1 MCNEGRLSNS
11 VHSPDACQ
19 CWRCPPRRAVVAY
32 GALLVVGLFTAI
44 PRAEASEP
52 RSPAAALADFSLT
65 PGYRIELVA
74 SEPQIVD
81 PVAMAFDSQGRLW
94 VVEMRDYPLLAA
106 GAKPSSRIRILEDKD
121 RDGLYESAA
130 TFAEGLL
137 FPTGLQLWNSGAF
150 VTLAGEVA
158 YFPDDDH
165 DGRAD
170 RQETWYR
177 GFATENE
184 QLRAN
189 HPTLAADGWI
199 YVAGGLRGGQIE
211 NLRRPGDAP
220 VSINGRDFAFNPRTG
235 ECRAVSG
242 LGQFGLTIDEFGRRF
257 NCSNRNPLIEVMI
270 EQRYLDLNPKL
281 VLPSVVQD
289 AAAAG
294 ADSRIF
300 PRSRAMTT
308 SAEHSGQ
315 FTAACGVELHRDEA
329 YICEPTGNLVHR
341 EILKPSGAAM
351 RAVPVEQGAEFL
363 TATDEWFR
371 PVNLSTGP
379 DGALYV
385 VDMYRAVIEHPQWM
399 PPELRQRPDLL
410 DGVDRGR
417 IYRIV
422 EADAAAESGDAA
434 QTVTTDD
441 PAELAIFLSHGNAWQ
456 RKTAARLLL
465 ERGAHSIGPLQEVAA
480 TEMDAGGRYLAFS
493 TLEALGALTSEL
505 LTRCLSDPA
514 PEIRTLGLQL
524 AEPRL
529 AKSNELADLV
539 LQLAHDPDPRV
550 RYQAALTSMFL
561 PSTDTL
567 PALQAIAARDAADE
581 WACRAVALAA
591 RDQAGPLLVNLLN
604 HNPRVEFSP
613 TLARELVAAVVANDD
628 GRQLAAALG
637 LSDRIEQTTA
647 RLLLLAANDA
657 LQQRGAS
664 LAVALESVAKQDPA
678 ARQAVDELF
687 DASLAKLT
695 SDDVPEAERIGEAAL
710 LQLDSRPAMTPKL
723 LALLAKDASTTP
735 LQVAAIEALRA
746 QSNPEIADS
755 LLALFPA
762 QRPAVRRAALDLLTS
777 RPDWTAKLLAAV
789 AAEQIAAGDVDPA
802 RRLQLMQHNDVAI
815 RTAAERLFAAEMKDR
830 EEVVRRYQAALELS
844 GDAERGHA
852 VYAANCAGCHRIGAE
867 GTAVGPDIGDASMKT
882 SAQLLTDILDPNRAV
897 DANFVN
903 YAALTVD
910 GVGHQGIISS
920 ESASGLVLL
929 GADGKRVTILRE
941 DLESLTSGKS
951 LMPEGVEQ
959 QIDPQQMADLLMFL
973 KTWRHAAELR
983 SKRSNDAAAAALRR

>member
-1 MCNEGRLSNS
+1 MIPPFDRCDSSPRSNRRL
-11 VHSPDACQ
+11 ATCL
-19 CWRCPPRRAVVAY
+19 
-32 GALLVVGLFTAI
+32 ALIASFCGVGTTSLV
-44 PRAEASEP
+44 PASEP
-52 RSPAAALADFSLT
+52 LTPNTALADFSLP
-65 PGYRIELVA
+65 PGHRIELVA

-94 VVEMRDYPLLAA
+94 VVEMRDYPYVAA
-106 GAKPSSRIRILEDKD
+106 GEKPSSRIRILADKD
-121 RDGLYESAA
+121 RDGLYESAD
-130 TFAEGLL
+130 TFADGLL
-137 FPTGLQLWNSGAF
+137 IPTGLQLWGSGAF

-199 YVAGGLRGGQIE
+199 YVAGGLRGGKIE
-211 NLRRPGDAP
+211 NLRHPGDAP

-242 LGQFGLTIDEFGRRF
+242 LGQFGLTIDDFGRRF

-308 SAEHSGQ
+308 AAEHSGQ
-315 FTAACGVELHRDEA
+315 FTAACGVKLHRGKA

-341 EILKPSGAAM
+341 EILKPNGSTM
-351 RAVPVEQGAEFL
+351 RAAPVEQGVEFL
-363 TATDEWFR
+363 SATDEWFR
-371 PVNLSTGP
+371 PVNLTTGP

-385 VDMYRAVIEHPQWM
+385 ADMYRAVIEHPDWM

-417 IYRIV
+417 IYRII
-422 EADAAAESGDAA
+422 EAGAAAESDDTA
-434 QTVTTDD
+434 QVVTADD
-441 PAELAIFLSHGNAWQ
+441 PAELVRLLSHANAWQ
-456 RKTAARLLL
+456 RETAARRLL
-465 ERGAHSIGPLQEVAA
+465 ERGASAIAPLQQFAA
-480 TEMDAGGRYLAFS
+480 TEVDSVGRYLAVS
-493 TLEALGALTSEL
+493 TLEALDALPPEL
-505 LTRCLSDPA
+505 LARCLNDPA

-529 AKSNELADLV
+529 AKSNELAGMV

-561 PSTDTL
+561 PSTETL
-567 PALQAIAARDAADE
+567 SALQAIAARDASDE
-581 WACRAVALAA
+581 WTCRAVALAA
-591 RDQAGPLLVNLLN
+591 RDQAGQLLVNLLN
-604 HNPRVEFSP
+604 QDPRMEFTP
-613 TLARELVAAVVANDD
+613 ALARELVTAVVANDD
-628 GRQLAAALG
+628 GSQLAAALG
-637 LSDRIEQTTA
+637 LLDRIDQTTA

-657 LQQRGAS
+657 LQQRGAA
-664 LAVALESVAKQDPA
+664 LAVALESVAKQTPA
-678 ARQAVDELF
+678 ARQAIDELF

-695 SDDVPEAERIGEAAL
+695 SDVVPEAERISEAAL
-710 LQLDSRPAMTPKL
+710 LQLDSRPATAPRLLEL
-723 LALLAKDASTTP
+723 LASDASPP

-746 QSNPEIADS
+746 QSSPDIADS
-755 LLALFPA
+755 LLALFSG
-762 QRPAVRRAALDLLTS
+762 QRPTVRRAALDLLTY
-777 RPDWTAKLLAAV
+777 RADWTAQLLAAV

-802 RRLQLMQHNDVAI
+802 RRLQLMQHNDVAV
-815 RTAAERLFAAEMKDR
+815 RTVAERLFAAEMKDR
-830 EEVVRRYQAALELS
+830 EEVVRRYQAALELA
-844 GDAERGHA
+844 GDAVRGHA
-852 VYAANCAGCHRIGAE
+852 VYVANCAGCHRIGSE

-910 GVGHQGIISS
+910 GVGHQGIISA

-983 SKRSNDAAAAALRR
+983 SKRSNNAAAAAVSR